1 MSISING
8 NGITSANIADGAIT
22 NADIAD
28 VAASKLTGA
37 LPAISGAALTNMPA
51 AGKVLQV
58 VTKIYGTKSAT
69 STSGYFELFSQA
81 ITPISSSSR
90 FIIDVNVTTGGLD
103 YGFHIKEGSTVLAT
117 GVNTDAS
124 RGGDNVFG
132 SMDSVAAG
140 HSDDVTQFQG
150 LYDIPNTTTAAR
162 TFTLYADTTTTRT
175 FYINRNRD
183 SATGFGVGHT
193 FMKITEI
200 GN

>member
-22 NADIAD
+22 NADISSS
-28 VAASKLTGA
+28 AAIDGTK
-37 LPAISGAALTNMPA
+37 ISGSF
-51 AGKVLQV
+51 GKVLQV

-132 SMDSVAAG
+132 SVDTVAAG
-140 HSDDVTQFQG
+140 NNDDVTQFQG
-150 LYDIPNTTTAAR
+150 LYDIPNTTTSLR
-162 TFTLYADTTTTRT
+162 TFTLYADTNTTRT